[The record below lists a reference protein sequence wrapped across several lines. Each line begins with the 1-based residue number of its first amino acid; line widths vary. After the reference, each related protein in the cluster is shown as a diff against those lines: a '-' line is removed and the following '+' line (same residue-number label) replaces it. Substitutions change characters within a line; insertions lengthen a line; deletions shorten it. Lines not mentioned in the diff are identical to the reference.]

1 MDRVTIKQLV
11 ERLRGSLDVEL
22 LTSEATGAVEIS
34 RSEISR
40 PGLLLTGFEHGF
52 DPEIVQVMAEQEV
65 GYLESLGPAERE
77 SALDRLC
84 AVAVPCIFVADGL
97 SPPAGL
103 IDRAEA
109 ASIAVLATKTSRSPF
124 MRELGAT
131 LDALLAPEKSVHGTL
146 VDVYGVGLLFTGK
159 SGIGKSECALDL
171 VENGHR
177 LVADDVVH
185 VVRMRGGH
193 LIGSGHED
201 VRHYMELRGV
211 GIVDVE
217 AMFGIRAIRKQKRIE
232 VEVRLATW
240 SDLDDYERLGFEDT
254 MTDILGVGIP
264 AVTLPLVPGKNIT
277 VIAEVIALNHL
288 LKIRGVHPAREFE
301 RRLKDIASSRKRKR
315 GILDGDNE

>member
-1 MDRVTIKQLV
+1 MDRVTVRQLA
-11 ERLRGSLDVEL
+11 ERLRKTFDVEF
-22 LTSEATGAVEIS
+22 LTSEETRTGEVA

-40 PGLLLTGFEHGF
+40 PGLLLTGFEQGF
-52 DPEIVQVMAEQEV
+52 DPEVVQVMAEQEV
-65 GYLESLGPAERE
+65 AYVESLGAAERE
-77 SALDRLC
+77 GALDRLC
-84 AVAVPCIFVADGL
+84 AVAMPCIFVVDGL
-97 SPPAGL
+97 TAPAGL

-124 MRELGAT
+124 MRELGAA
-131 LDALLAPEKSVHGTL
+131 LDDLLAPEKTVHGTL

-193 LIGSGHED
+193 LIGSGHAN

-240 SDLDDYERLGFEDT
+240 SELDDYERLGFEET
-254 MTDILGVGIP
+254 LTDILGVGIP
-264 AVTLPLVPGKNIT
+264 VVTLPLVHGKNIT
-277 VIAEVIALNHL
+277 VISEVIALNHL
-288 LKIRGVHPAREFE
+288 LKIRGIHPAREFE
-301 RRLKDIASSRKRKR
+301 SRLKDISSSGKRGR
-315 GILDGDNE
+315 GILEGDNE